1 MGFAVTDCIRC
12 MIQKT
17 ANLPLLCKILEKR
30 KIKLIDG
37 TTALIFENENKYRK
51 IYSFLDNEI
60 EEGIKGD

>member
-1 MGFAVTDCIRC
+1 